1 MLSTD
6 IMVQG
11 FGTWLRDFHGDS
23 DAVMKLKDEFV
34 ANCNSL
40 NKPVFHTRTPYLLLG
55 WMIAKGASNESLD
68 ALYVAAELY
77 RVQASFKRTTGLPP
91 RHTVCKFYLL

>member
-1 MLSTD
+1 MFSTD

-11 FGTWLRDFHGDS
+11 FGTWLRGFYGDS
-23 DAVMKLKDEFV
+23 DVMKLRDEFV

-40 NKPVFHTRTPYLLLG
+40 NKPVCATRTPYLLLG
-55 WMIAKGASNESLD
+55 WMIAKGASEESLD

-77 RVQASFKRTTGLPP
+77 RVQASFKKTTGLPP
-91 RHTVCKFYLL
+91 RHTVCKFYLS